1 MRSIEVAHGGSDEP
15 ARAGAHPTAILR
27 LPRISAT
34 LRRLILP
41 AVWGLPLLVL
51 GVLCLQLAGYRFVHA
66 EGHSM
71 EPASSAGSL
80 LIARQTPAER
90 IRRGDFIVFAEP
102 YGGGGLTAHRVQ
114 ALYKSGS
121 RTMAITKGDANGVA
135 DPFPI
140 ALDSPVSRVVLGIP
154 HLGWWVDH
162 GLRWLELAGV
172 AGLVV
177 ALATGQR
184 AHIAR
189 FGAILTR
196 GARAGAG

>member
-1 MRSIEVAHGGSDEP
+1 MRSTRVAHGGSGEP
-15 ARAGAHPTAILR
+15 ARAGAHPAAILR
-27 LPRISAT
+27 LPGIAAT

-51 GVLCLQLAGYRFVHA
+51 GILCLQLAGYRFVHA

-121 RTMAITKGDANGVA
+121 RTMAITKGDANRVT

-140 ALDSPVSRVVLGIP
+140 ALDGPVSRVVLGIP
-154 HLGWWVDH
+154 HLGWWADH

-172 AGLVV
+172 AGLIVV
-177 ALATGQR
+177 LSPSVRRRDVLRPLRQIER
-184 AHIAR
+184 
-189 FGAILTR
+189 
-196 GARAGAG
+196 